1 MKQWYELGK
10 FLCIS
15 VYKCTVTC
23 GCVYIITCGWFFQVM
38 MVTIDENLRYCYIMC
53 WFICDRNVQKVNR
66 RLAWAGSGHFSDVL
80 WMRQL
85 TVNAWVSW
93 LIFNITLHSVSRDDY
108 LLVKYGTM
116 IILYCVKSRNNAQW
130 ISFSSYINFWSAG
143 KDWLCWGEMYIDIC
157 CTILVNGL

>member
-1 MKQWYELGK
+1 MKQWYELGV
-10 FLCIS
+10 LSIS
-15 VYKCTVTC
+15 VYKCTFTC
-23 GCVYIITCGWFFQVM
+23 GCVYIITCSWFFQVM
-38 MVTIDENLRYCYIMC
+38 MVTVDENLRYCYMMC

-93 LIFNITLHSVSRDDY
+93 RLIFNITLHSVSRNDY
-108 LLVKYGTM
+108 SLVKYGTM

-157 CTILVNGL
+157 RTILVNGL